1 MDVSKEKSNQEE
13 RVDASEI
20 SFHIVALKPS
30 HPEQL
35 NVNVWKE
42 SKFQVANLQ
51 VIEGEE

>member
-13 RVDASEI
+13 MVDASEI
-20 SFHIVALKPS
+20 LYHIVALKPS

-42 SKFQVANLQ
+42 RKFQVANLQ
-51 VIEGEE
+51 VIERED